1 MPTNLPPEYY
11 DADERY
17 RAAQSPVEKAAA
29 LEALISTIP
38 KHKGTDHMRADLRKQ
53 LSKLKAEAQSKK
65 STSTQVSPFYI
76 DREGAGQIVVIGAAN
91 AGKSA
96 LVRALTNAEPE
107 VSEVPFSTWT
117 PTPGMMPVE
126 NIQVQLIDTPAINR
140 EYIEPQFVDLIRR
153 ADLVWLVI
161 NLQTYPINQ
170 LENSL
175 RVLREN
181 RIVPQGR
188 ASEDEAVPGER
199 VWEVPILVLA
209 NKCDDEDC
217 DEIFETFLALLDE
230 EWPILPVSALNRR
243 NFDRLKRI
251 VFERLKVI
259 RVYSKAPGKEPDRSR
274 PFVLPKGSNV
284 QDFAAKVHQD
294 FLKNLKT
301 ARVWGSSAFDGQMV
315 QREYELQDGDVVE
328 LKI

>member
-17 RAAQSPVEKAAA
+17 RAAQTPAEKVVA

-53 LSKLKAEAQSKK
+53 LSKLKSAAQSKK
-65 STSTQVSPFYI
+65 GASTQISPFYI
-76 DREGAGQIVVIGAAN
+76 DREGAGQIVVVGAAN

-96 LVRALTNAEPE
+96 LVQALTNAEPE
-107 VSEVPFSTWT
+107 VSEAPFSTWT

-153 ADLVWLVI
+153 ADLVWLVV
-161 NLQTYPINQ
+161 NLQTYPIDQ
-170 LENSL
+170 LESAL
-175 RVLREN
+175 KVLKEN
-181 RIVPQGR
+181 RIVPLGKT
-188 ASEDEAVPGER
+188 SGERTDGQR

-209 NKCDDEDC
+209 NKCDDEEC
-217 DEIFETFLALLDE
+217 DEIYDMFLALLEE
-230 EWPILPVSALNRR
+230 EWSVLPISALNQR
-243 NFDRLKRI
+243 NFERLKQI
-251 VFERLKVI
+251 VFERLNVI
-259 RVYSKAPGKEPDRSR
+259 RVYSKAPGKEPDHSR
-274 PFVLPKGSNV
+274 PFVLPKGSDV

-294 FLKNLKT
+294 FVKNLKT

-315 QREYELQDGDVVE
+315 QRDYELQDGDVVE